1 MQWFLSRNCALIPF
15 TGTCG
20 KDNGFCAT
28 YQDNYLAWAYP
39 GIGRAV
45 TFMAIQG
52 VVFLSLLLI
61 GESGTVQSL
70 FQMAVE
76 STNYTTPTDECPET
90 DVTEDNDVTTERLRV
105 LNTAISPMETQDS
118 LILQELRKWY
128 GSFLAVDRL
137 TVGIPQGECFG
148 LLGVNGA
155 GKTSTFKMLTGDN
168 TISSGDAYL
177 YGYSVK
183 NYIKEVSTNIMNGIT
198 VYVWYKIC
206 LAIPSYV
213 FVVVRALRY
222 LV

>member
-1 MQWFLSRNCALIPF
+1 MSF
-15 TGTCG
+15 TDTCW
-20 KDNGFCAT
+20 KDKGFCAT
-28 YQDNYLAWAYP
+28 YQDDYLAWAYP

-52 VVFLSLLLI
+52 VVFLTLLLI

-76 STNYTTPTDECPET
+76 STNYSTPASDDSSDA
-90 DVTEDNDVTTERLRV
+90 DVSEDNDVTTERLRV
-105 LNTAISPMETQDS
+105 LDTAISPMETQDS

-183 NYIKEVSTNIMNGIT
+183 NYIKEVSANIMN
-198 VYVWYKIC
+198 
-206 LAIPSYV
+206 
-213 FVVVRALRY
+213 
-222 LV
+222 